1 MGYDL
6 SPPMTTKPVKAEVLQ
21 IFVIPVFAGRHT
33 KVLTHI
39 GAEMA
44 HVGEAHTSRD
54 LLDAKMGAAKEE
66 PDFLN
71 GVLCNPFGSSLATIL
86 QT

>member
-1 MGYDL
+1 MA
-6 SPPMTTKPVKAEVLQ
+6 TKPVKAEVLQ
-21 IFVIPVFAGRHT
+21 IFVIAVFAGRHT

-44 HVGEAHTSRD
+44 HVGETHTSRD
-54 LLDAKMGAAKEE
+54 FLDAQMRAAEEE

-71 GVLCNPFGSSLATIL
+71 GILCHPFRSSLATIL